1 MAMLRQIAQ
10 LGHSVLWTPAGPVDL
25 PASDAVRA
33 LIADML
39 ATLEDSKCVGIAAPQ
54 VVESAALF
62 IVASRPNPRD
72 PTAPLM
78 EPAIVINPEIIGRS
92 VELAKDW
99 EGCLR
104 IPGLR
109 GLVPRRRR
117 IRARYQT
124 VEGQAVRRESGD
136 IVARIWTGGT
146 RAG

>member
-1 MAMLRQIAQ
+1 MAMLRPIAQ
-10 LGHSVLWTPAGPVDL
+10 LGHPVLRTPAGPADL
-25 PASDAVRA
+25 PASDADRA
-33 LIADML
+33 LIAAMR
-39 ATLEDSKCVGIAAPQ
+39 ATLEDSDGVGIAAPQ
-54 VVESAALF
+54 VQESAALF

-72 PTAPLM
+72 PTAPLLGP
-78 EPAIVINPEIIGRS
+78 EIVIDPEIIARS
-92 VELAKDW
+92 DESVKDR

-109 GLVPRRRR
+109 GIVPRRRR

-136 IVARIWTGGT
+136 VVARIWPGGM